1 MAHVVRFGARGR
13 YLLGA
18 AVLGAAVHKT
28 LKTGYIPVVFA
39 WGRLAQSSY
48 TGEKRRPVRGP
59 ALAPFWGIVGG
70 GRHV

>member
-18 AVLGAAVHKT
+18 AVHTT
-28 LKTGYIPVVFA
+28 LETGYIPVVLA
-39 WGRLAQSSY
+39 WGRLAQSSD
-48 TGEKRRPVRGP
+48 TGERGRPVRGP